1 MRLVAAVAVVSVAA
15 VLVSACSSGDGRSLP
30 PAVEPLPTT
39 TTTTPATIPGPSFRV
54 VAPWG
59 SDGLV
64 PARSGCGTDAAAP
77 AVSWTDVPG
86 GTSELAVVFSIDGTP
101 QEVLVG
107 IDPVAAGLAE
117 GALPPGSFWWPPSD
131 TGARWPG
138 WCTDDGDA
146 DLQIT
151 VYALNQQLEAADDT
165 SVTELVGMIAMTAIT
180 QATVIG
186 RLDVP
191 SPT

>member
-1 MRLVAAVAVVSVAA
+1 MRLVVAVSVAA
-15 VLVSACSSGDGRSLP
+15 VLSGACSSGDGRTLP
-30 PAVEPLPTT
+30 PAVEPLPAT
-39 TTTTPATIPGPSFRV
+39 TTTTPAAVPGPSFRV
-54 VAPWG
+54 ISPWG

-77 AVSWTDVPG
+77 AVSWTAVPD
-86 GTSELAVVFSIDGTP
+86 GTAELAVVFSVDGSP

-107 IDPVAAGLAE
+107 IDPAAAGLTE
-117 GALPPGSFWWPPSD
+117 GALPPGSFWWPPSE

-151 VYALNQQLEAADDT
+151 VYALNQQVEAADDT
-165 SVTELVGMIAMTAIT
+165 AVTELVGMIALIAIA

-186 RLDVP
+186 QLDVP
-191 SPT
+191 PPT